1 MVTQRQPRDAD
12 TATRILDVAQRL
24 VQTRGFNGFSYADIA
39 GELKIST
46 ASLHYHFSGKA
57 TLGVALIARY
67 ADRFARALKSLDTS
81 LTEAPD
87 KIIGYENLYLEVL
100 RDERMCLCGILAA
113 ENETLDAS
121 MRNAI
126 NEYFDFNER
135 WLAGVLEQG
144 RRDGTLGFDGL
155 ARDEA
160 RLVLSGLQGAML
172 VARSYGDIAR
182 FEAVASKLVEEL
194 TRDSRSMVLPE

>member
-1 MVTQRQPRDAD
+1 MVEQRQHQDTD

-39 GELKIST
+39 GELQIST

-57 TLGVALIARY
+57 TLGVALIVRY
-67 ADRFARALKSLDTS
+67 ADRFARALTSLDTS

-113 ENETLDAS
+113 ENETLDAA
-121 MRNAI
+121 MRDAV
-126 NEYFDFNER
+126 NEYFNFNER

-155 ARDEA
+155 ASDEA
-160 RLVLSGLQGAML
+160 QLVLSGLEGAML
-172 VARSYGDIAR
+172 VARSFGDLAR
-182 FEAVASKLVEEL
+182 FEAVAAKLMGEL
-194 TRDSRSMVLPE
+194 TRDSRSMALPE